1 MRKKK
6 PEYGFYLTR
15 IRIESK
21 MLFLYG
27 NTRVREDLYC
37 GMIYAVFAVDNIT
50 FNITFH
56 LYLLLH
62 LSM

>member
-1 MRKKK
+1 
-6 PEYGFYLTR
+6 
-15 IRIESK
+15 
-21 MLFLYG
+21 MLSLYG
-27 NTRVREDLYC
+27 NKRVREDLYC
-37 GMIYAVFAVDNIT
+37 GMIYAVFVVDNIT

>member
-1 MRKKK
+1 M

-15 IRIESK
+15 IMTESK
-21 MLFLYG
+21 MLSLYG
-27 NTRVREDLYC
+27 NKRVREDLYC